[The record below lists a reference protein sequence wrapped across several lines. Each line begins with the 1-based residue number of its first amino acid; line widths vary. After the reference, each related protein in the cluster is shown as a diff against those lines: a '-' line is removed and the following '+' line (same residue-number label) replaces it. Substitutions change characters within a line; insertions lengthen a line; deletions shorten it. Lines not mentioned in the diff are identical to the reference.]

1 MHCKRVAYDG
11 GWLASLNKPNVSLT
25 ASPITRV
32 TPTGLETAD
41 GKQYDVDII
50 VWATG
55 FEVSETGVGLNHN
68 VVGEDGKELRATWKE
83 RQGAFGYRGIA
94 APNVPNYFIVL
105 GPNAIAYVYAS
116 GGSMTPNAD
125 SLFP

>member
-11 GWLASLNKPNVSLT
+11 GWLASLNKPNVSPT
-25 ASPITRV
+25 APPITRV

-68 VVGEDGKELRATWKE
+68 VFGEDGKELRATWKE

-105 GPNAIAYVYAS
+105 GPNAIAYVDALRAS
-116 GGSMTPNAD
+116 MMPAEC
-125 SLFP
+125 